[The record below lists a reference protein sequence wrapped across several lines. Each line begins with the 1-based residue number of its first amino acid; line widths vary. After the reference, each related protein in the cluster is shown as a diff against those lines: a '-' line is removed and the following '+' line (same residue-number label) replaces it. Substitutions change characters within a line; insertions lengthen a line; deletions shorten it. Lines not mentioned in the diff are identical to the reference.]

1 MQEIDIIMEVILAW
15 FPLEIQS
22 HSLSPAIFDSR
33 LVVSVILSIHLS
45 LKNSNGQTET
55 RDPNYCL

>member
-15 FPLEIQS
+15 FPLEIWS
-22 HSLSPAIFDSR
+22 RSLSPAIFDSR
-33 LVVSVILSIHLS
+33 LVFSVILSIHLS
-45 LKNSNGQTET
+45 LKNRDGRTET